1 MKKFVLIL
9 TATLATTGMG
19 VVPVF
24 SGPASLCTAKDK
36 VCREL
41 ESLANAEQF
50 AAIAGKVDKT
60 REYSKES
67 RHYIGRAYLALAA
80 AENNTPEQEEAFCR
94 KALEFGSTQAYMGLY
109 FIYAQ
114 KDKAAALGY
123 LRQYIATKP
132 ADSVPYVILGESELE
147 KMNYR
152 LADEYLRE
160 SKKVAR
166 ASSPRVDWM
175 LFKANYLLGN
185 YEYASQMFESA
196 TQNGRFD
203 DELKS
208 IAADGRFHGIQKR
221 PEFQKHQQLFAE
233 GNRHS

>member
-1 MKKFVLIL
+1 MRNSIICCIIIIL
-9 TATLATTGMG
+9 FTTATAGFAGEQKSRCAATD
-19 VVPVF
+19 P
-24 SGPASLCTAKDK
+24 
-36 VCREL
+36 VCRNFEKL
-41 ESLANAEQF
+41 TNAEQF
-50 AAIAGKVDKT
+50 DRIIQQVDPQKQ
-60 REYSKES
+60 YSES
-67 RHYIGRAYLALAA
+67 ARHYIGKAYLALAS
-80 AENNTPEQEEAFCR
+80 AESNTPEQEEAFCR

-109 FIYAQ
+109 FINAQ
-114 KDKAAALGY
+114 KDPEAALGY

-132 ADSVPYVILGESELE
+132 ADTVPYVILGESELE
-147 KMNYR
+147 KRNYR

-185 YEYASQMFESA
+185 YGYASEMFENA
-196 TQNGRFD
+196 TTNGRFD

-208 IAADGRFHGIQKR
+208 IASDGRFHGIQKR

-233 GNRHS
+233 GNRRS